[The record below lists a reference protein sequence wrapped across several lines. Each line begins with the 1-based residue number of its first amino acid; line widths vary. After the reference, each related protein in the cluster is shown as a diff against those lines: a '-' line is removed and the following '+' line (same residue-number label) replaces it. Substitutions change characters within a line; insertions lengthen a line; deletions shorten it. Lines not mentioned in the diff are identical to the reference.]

1 MILVDVIVAAVVG
14 ANFSAM
20 AWIMTTLYQL
30 RNEISGTHARH
41 QQQLV
46 SIEARLARLERIY
59 E

>member
-1 MILVDVIVAAVVG
+1 MSLVEVIVAAGVG
-14 ANFSAM
+14 ANISAM

-41 QQQLV
+41 EQQLV
-46 SIEARLARLERIY
+46 SIETRLARLERIY